1 MSEGTA
7 AARAERSEAML
18 QRLEQIGALLFDED
32 TRRSL
37 LARGPGPYLD
47 EVAREIR
54 LRGDDELTWVALVSF
69 TAAYPTSELF
79 QWFRRAIALAPE
91 EAALRIFME
100 AGSRT
105 ATGFADLGARVEVV
119 TGAVLVDVDFPA
131 RHGHNTGVQRV
142 VRQTVSRWDATHDI
156 IPVAWVHGSLSF
168 RRLSPIE
175 RERVV
180 DWAASDR
187 RAWRHGDPERTEFV
201 VPYRCV
207 VVIPSVPEYNQCG
220 PLSALA
226 EHSGNEVVILGHDAI
241 PVISADTVPPEE
253 TVRYV
258 NFLSVVKH
266 AARVATVS
274 SAAALEYGG
283 FVRALPAQ
291 GLVGPSVQA
300 VPLPVELP
308 DGIRAVGGTTSSMP
322 LVLCVGSQEPR
333 KNHLAVLHAAEVLW
347 RAGLRFRLRFIGGAN
362 PWSHQVFDPRV
373 RELVAAGRP
382 VEVLRG
388 VGDDVLVA
396 SYREARFLAF
406 PSLHEGY
413 GLPVAEALSIGLPV
427 LTSKFG
433 STAQIAEHGGC
444 VLIDPASD
452 DELIDAMRALL
463 TDAELLERLRREAVE
478 RPVRT
483 WDDYAAELWDALIAP
498 SAFLD
503 SEPLDSERTDSE
515 SLEPESAGPERLD
528 PEPTE
533 PEEARRAQ

>member
-7 AARAERSEAML
+7 AARAERTEAML
-18 QRLEQIGALLFDED
+18 QRLEQIGALLFDDD
-32 TRRSL
+32 TRVVL
-37 LARGPGPYLD
+37 VARGPGPYLD
-47 EVAREIR
+47 AVAREIR
-54 LRGDDELTWVALVSF
+54 QRGDDELTWVALVAF

-79 QWFRRAIALAPE
+79 QWFRRALALAPE
-91 EAALRIFME
+91 EAALRIFLE

-105 ATGFADLGARVEVV
+105 ATGFADLGAKVEVV

-142 VRQTVSRWDATHDI
+142 VRQTVSRWSAAHEI

-168 RRLSPIE
+168 RRLSSIE
-175 RERVV
+175 TERVV
-180 DWAASDR
+180 DWAAADR

-201 VPYRCV
+201 VPYRSV
-207 VVIPSVPEYNQCG
+207 VVVPSVPEYNQCG

-226 EHSGNEVVILGHDAI
+226 EHSGNELVVLGHDAI
-241 PVISADTVPPEE
+241 PVVSADTVPPEE

-266 AARVATVS
+266 AVRVATVS
-274 SAAALEYGG
+274 SAAALEYEG

-291 GLVGPSVQA
+291 GLVGPSVVP

-308 DGIRAVGGTTSSMP
+308 DGVRIVDETTSSLP

-362 PWSHQVFDPRV
+362 PWAHQVFDPRV

-413 GLPVAEALSIGLPV
+413 GLPVAEALAIGLPV
-427 LTSKFG
+427 LTSRFG

-452 DELIDAMRALL
+452 EELIDAMRAML
-463 TDAELLERLRREAVE
+463 TDAELLERLRREAAD
-478 RPVRT
+478 RPSRT
-483 WDDYAAELWDALIAP
+483 WDDYAEELWEALIGP
-498 SAFLD
+498 SELLHSDLAH
-503 SEPLDSERTDSE
+503 SELTHSG
-515 SLEPESAGPERLD
+515 LIHA
-528 PEPTE
+528 
-533 PEEARRAQ
+533 EEAPRAQ